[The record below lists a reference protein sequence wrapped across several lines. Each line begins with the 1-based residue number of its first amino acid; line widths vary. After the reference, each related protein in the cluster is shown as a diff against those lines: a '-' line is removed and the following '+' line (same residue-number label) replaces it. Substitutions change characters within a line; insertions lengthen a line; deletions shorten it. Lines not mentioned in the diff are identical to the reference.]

1 MKLTRSLKL
10 PAALLVIFL
19 SVQAAYSQYTLVKDT
34 VVFTHFPDSF
44 RIAPSGKAPEYGISV
59 NQFGIP
65 TGEFY
70 GTGYKLTNFK
80 LFGHLVDSMFIN
92 HHIHKVHFL
101 LANGKKADLSFRTGN
116 AVFPGGDLWTYDE
129 GYLQDSLKFECKSV
143 EAKDLD
149 LTHGNT

>member
-1 MKLTRSLKL
+1 MKLMRSLKL

-101 LANGKKADLSFRTGN
+101 LANGKKEDLSFRTGN
-116 AVFPGGDLWTYDE
+116 AVFLEVIYGPTTKVICRTPW
-129 GYLQDSLKFECKSV
+129 KFECKSV